1 MKNHKGQRGAV
12 IVEASLALPFFM
24 FAIYT
29 LLTVIQITYAQ
40 ARMAVALDSATKQVS
55 EYIHIYFA
63 LELDQTLTGENG
75 MSSDLANEVGTFLQG
90 MGSELGS
97 IDEEL
102 GRYVDGAGNALQGDS
117 LVAMIQDLA
126 GSALVRQIME
136 SNMVDGPSDTAQ
148 AFMARNHIKNM
159 NMNGSKFLEAGAN
172 SSGKDIFMRVNYE
185 IQVVKLLNI
194 DVTFRMSHCAY
205 TRAWAGKGN

>member
-1 MKNHKGQRGAV
+1 MKHHKGQRGAV

-29 LLTVIQITYAQ
+29 MLSITQIAYAQ

-63 LELDQTLTGENG
+63 MGLDEIITGEG
-75 MSSDLANEVGTFLQG
+75 GESSDLANGVSDFLQG
-90 MGSELGS
+90 VGSKLGT

-102 GRYVDGAGNALQGDS
+102 GQYVDEAGNALRGDS
-117 LVAMIQDLA
+117 LAAMIQDLG
-126 GSALVRQIME
+126 GSVLVQQIME
-136 SNMVDGPSDTAQ
+136 GRMTDGPGDTAE

-159 NMNGSKFLEAGAN
+159 NMAGSKFLEAGEN

-185 IQVVKLLNI
+185 IEVVRLLNLDI
-194 DVTFRMSHCAY
+194 TFRMSHCAY
-205 TRAWAGKGN
+205 SQAWAGGGE